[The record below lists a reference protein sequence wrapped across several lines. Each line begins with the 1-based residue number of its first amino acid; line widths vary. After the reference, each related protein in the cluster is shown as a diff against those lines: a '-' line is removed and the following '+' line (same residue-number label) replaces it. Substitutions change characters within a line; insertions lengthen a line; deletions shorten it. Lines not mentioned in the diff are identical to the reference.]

1 MIYHISLAVIEA
13 SELWY
18 LLLDVLR
25 EIGTIITM
33 SYLWISV
40 VLDHPV
46 AYEFP
51 VWAIV

>member
-1 MIYHISLAVIEA
+1 MIEA

-25 EIGTIITM
+25 EIGTIITLT
-33 SYLWISV
+33 YLWISV

-46 AYEFP
+46 AYKFP
-51 VWAIV
+51 AWVIV